1 MLWIY
6 SLAHFCVDFSCA
18 YFIYS
23 RFLNPWQWT
32 LCLVLYNFC
41 AFAMQAPLGLLGD
54 KINRNAVYA
63 AAGCVIVA
71 LSAFLAKYAMP
82 ACIAA
87 GLGNALFHLGGG
99 IDTLNESGEKCGKL
113 YSLTNAF
120 LEKEEAF
127 LVKMEKVVSSFVRA
141 KCEFIAGVSSGSSG
155 NSDNSSSSSGESTT
169 PVNPNAEVEVDTSKP
184 YPHANE
190 DGTANAMVAA
200 WGSISDMNQV
210 AIYVAKSHKTVSNI
224 KARKAFTVSMA
235 NEENIKAVDYL
246 GITSGNKV
254 ADKFAKSGL
263 AAVKSAHVD
272 APLVAEL
279 PLALECKFVSY
290 DDESELL
297 LGEIVNVTAD
307 ESVLEGDKLSVEKLA
322 PVCYDPAGHGYYVM
336 ERRVGNAFSD
346 GKELK

>member
-1 MLWIY
+1 MRKNLGVKTY
-6 SLAHFCVDFSCA
+6 LYPQPA
-18 YFIYS
+18 
-23 RFLNPWQWT
+23 
-32 LCLVLYNFC
+32 LV
-41 AFAMQAPLGLLGD
+41 
-54 KINRNAVYA
+54 
-63 AAGCVIVA
+63 
-71 LSAFLAKYAMP
+71 
-82 ACIAA
+82 IA
-87 GLGNALFHLGGG
+87 
-99 IDTLNESGEKCGKL
+99 T
-113 YSLTNAF
+113 Y
-120 LEKEEAF
+120 
-127 LVKMEKVVSSFVRA
+127 
-141 KCEFIAGVSSGSSG
+141 
-155 NSDNSSSSSGESTT
+155 
-169 PVNPNAEVEVDTSKP
+169 
-184 YPHANE
+184 NE